1 MCRSLGASSADRQ
14 ASKDCHTPVS
24 KQAINDSLSNVI
36 NKSKRAANSLA
47 LLLHAKSCRSGPHK
61 CQVRGCT
68 ETKLLLLHMKT
79 CNVKPGAV
87 CSRSGCRSARK
98 LLAHYRECKESRI
111 RSTSD
116 RPHRCL
122 LCSLVARQVKEELN
136 KASLLKAKLSATAKK
151 THEMLPPPI
160 HRICVENSHTRRRSI
175 PAGFNF
181 CSQAVSLSTIP
192 EQDRTFSS
200 NFGDDTPST
209 PKMSNI
215 RYRSK
220 SEGDAVGRMVDKKS
234 MLVCSI

>member
-1 MCRSLGASSADRQ
+1 MCRTLGASSADPQ
-14 ASKDCHTPVS
+14 ASKDCHTPAS
-24 KQAINDSLSNVI
+24 KPVINDSLSNVI
-36 NKSKRAANSLA
+36 LKSKRAANSLA

-79 CNVKPGAV
+79 CNVKPGVV

-111 RSTSD
+111 RSTPD

-122 LCSLVARQVKEELN
+122 LCSLVARQVKDELN
-136 KASLLKAKLSATAKK
+136 KASLLKAKLTTGKK

-160 HRICVENSHTRRRSI
+160 HRISVESSLTRRRSF
-175 PAGFNF
+175 PVGFKF
-181 CSQAVSLSTIP
+181 CSEVVSLSTIP
-192 EQDRTFSS
+192 EQDRAFSS
-200 NFGDDTPST
+200 NFVRDTPST

-220 SEGDAVGRMVDKKS
+220 SEGDAVGRIVDKKS
-234 MLVCSI
+234 MLICNI